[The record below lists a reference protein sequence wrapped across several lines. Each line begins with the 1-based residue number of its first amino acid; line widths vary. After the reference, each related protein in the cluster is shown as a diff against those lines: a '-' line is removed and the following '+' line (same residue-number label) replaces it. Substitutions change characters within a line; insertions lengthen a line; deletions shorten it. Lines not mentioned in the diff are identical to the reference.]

1 MKLPIEAALLVLG
14 FLRRQTL
21 GRVLVANYRLSG
33 IVNRHRKAL
42 NLPEIP
48 IPPRLSTRLKS
59 LALLAV
65 VTLLLLAIGILYAG
79 RSTQYKHPSA
89 SGTIVDIVQS
99 KLASFKRHF
108 LMWTN
113 LLLALLAS
121 VFAVK
126 LLWMDRR
133 IADEYMAATSGPWR
147 DSVLKK
153 HAKLRKLVIGWC
165 IAGTAIHDQLGW
177 QAVLELGEC

>member
-1 MKLPIEAALLVLG
+1 
-14 FLRRQTL
+14 
-21 GRVLVANYRLSG
+21 
-33 IVNRHRKAL
+33 
-42 NLPEIP
+42 
-48 IPPRLSTRLKS
+48 
-59 LALLAV
+59 
-65 VTLLLLAIGILYAG
+65 
-79 RSTQYKHPSA
+79 
-89 SGTIVDIVQS
+89 
-99 KLASFKRHF
+99 
-108 LMWTN
+108 MWTN

-165 IAGTAIHDQLGW
+165 IAGLALAGLYASVALYGMTLQSFWAFHDLFMPLLFMALW
-177 QAVLELGEC
+177 LNVILLSTILVVMLVDF